1 MINQLTKDAPLVSII
16 IPCYNHSHYLP
27 VAIESVLKQTYSA
40 IEIIVIDDGSTD
52 NTKEVAEGYPQ
63 VTYIFQTNQGL
74 PASRNAGINKSKG
87 LYLVLL
93 DADDWLYPDAIQTNL
108 NYLQQQQDA
117 AYVSGAYD
125 MFYERE
131 NIMAEV
137 KREIPANHYIYM
149 LHNNFIGVPAAV
161 MYRRW
166 VFNEFLFDTS
176 LKACEDYDLYLKICR
191 KYPVIHH
198 TKKIAGY
205 RKHSSNMSL
214 NFGLMLS
221 SALNVLQRQKE
232 DLKTGAEKQAYKKG
246 RMLWKTHYTKR
257 LYRQLLS
264 PKAKISKADLD
275 LLFKNKSYLFFRF
288 LIAYPFRKVFP
299 KKIASKI
306 KCND

>member
-1 MINQLTKDAPLVSII
+1 MINQLSKDAPLVSII

-27 VAIESVLKQTYSA
+27 GAIESVLKQTYSP

-52 NTKEVAEGYPQ
+52 NTREVAKGYPQ

-87 LYLVLL
+87 SYVVLL
-93 DADDWLYPDAIQTNL
+93 DADDWLYPDAVKINL
-108 NYLQQQQDA
+108 DYLQQQENA

-125 MFYERE
+125 MLYEHK
-131 NIMAEV
+131 NIIAEV
-137 KREIPANHYIYM
+137 KREITANHYIYM

-176 LKACEDYDLYLKICR
+176 LKACEDYDLYLKVCR

-198 TKKIAGY
+198 IKKIAGY

-214 NFGLMLS
+214 NFHLMLS
-221 SALNVLQRQKE
+221 SALNVLQRQKNV
-232 DLKTGAEKQAYKKG
+232 LKNDEEKQAYKKG
-246 RMLWKTHYTKR
+246 RMLWKKHYTKR
-257 LYRQLLS
+257 LYQQLLS
-264 PKAKISKADLD
+264 PKSKISKADMY
-275 LLFKNKSYLFFRF
+275 LLFKNNSYLFFKV
-288 LIAYPFRKVFP
+288 LIAYPIRKLFP
-299 KKIASKI
+299 KKKF
-306 KCND
+306 